1 MQDQKIQPHPSSGPF
16 RWFVNRPFRVQLFII
31 VAVFVALAF
40 VLLIAVTTQ
49 INRVIHNNVNDDLT
63 EHADENSEQL
73 VVPFEIVPADFD
85 NITSNYVTP
94 SIIEV
99 INRRNTVGEVD
110 NLARQSVIN
119 KFDELLIGRPLYHS
133 IRLIGIQ
140 GRELVA
146 VERSN
151 RTGNVEVVPN
161 ADLKNRENEDY
172 FQAGLQLRRTGQ
184 VWTSKV
190 VLARDA
196 SGRPIEPFQQIMT
209 LVTPVLDESN
219 NLAALLV
226 VDIDIDWLVRSITTR
241 KSGDE
246 IIYVLDQD
254 GYYLAVSN
262 LSDEQDLLY
271 GRSTSFGEQVSGT
284 LAGSLLTTQSTDN
297 IDYRKGDT
305 DYLAATSVARP
316 LVNLPDTA
324 NQPVWTV
331 VVSMEMSEIAGP
343 TRFILGAFAVV
354 FLGLLIIASVLLGY
368 VATQISR
375 RFEAIGAGLVRVN
388 RGDLTTRLPT
398 SEMNEFGRVAT
409 LFNNVTERTQTLI
422 DDLQARVQARI
433 RDLDLTAE
441 ISREIAGLRDQN
453 LVLNRTIN
461 RIIEQFDYYH
471 AQVFLI
477 DDRGEHAA
485 LVASTGEAGQRLLT
499 KKHKLAVGSNSVIG
513 RVTALGVTV
522 IAGDTTST
530 EVPWQPNV
538 ELPNT
543 RSEMAL
549 PLKVEDRVIGALDI
563 QSIRPEA
570 YSPEDIEIF
579 QVLADQLAIAINN
592 ARLIEQ
598 LEQRVD
604 EVATLNRRLT
614 EKAWE
619 EYARSQPDEV
629 QLGYQYNLI
638 GIKPVPPDESKPAN
652 GNLQS
657 VTLDDK
663 SAYSVQISVGGKA
676 VGQIETKAPERAQL
690 SKDEQ
695 ALVDAVANRVALAV
709 DNARLFQQTQMALG
723 ESQRLYE
730 MARTV
735 SSAAELNIEAVYA
748 LINEQLGYYENLDG
762 LAILLADPFPSH
774 LAPNVVVAHLWMRMG
789 SVSSWEVGQ
798 RLPLL
803 QQGLSAHFEIA
814 PRSPMSV
821 HASELSEKPEDSNQ
835 VLPYLMRTFDA
846 ETLYLMPLV
855 TGAKWFGVLV
865 CSSQAP
871 NAFTESYMSFTS
883 AVGDQLAIAVENRRL
898 LEEVQKEA
906 RRALALADAGQLAS
920 RISTDFEDDVNRLFR
935 AVSEPG
941 DFDRW
946 WFGVL
951 DFDGQSLRQVAA
963 FSPQESNEAPYM
975 AQRLNLKRDRNAIT
989 ESVLIRQVVLVNE
1002 RVHPTFGKLSAQEHI
1017 VYGKHLALPV
1027 MTSNEVVIGALLIG
1041 RRASQPDL
1049 DERDIQLA
1057 TTLASQLAI
1066 ATENQRLF
1074 AAVENQRQT
1083 LQSTLEAMPAG
1094 VLLLTPRGN
1103 SLLSNQRAIDLLGG
1117 GVNKALFSSNTFPIY
1132 KIGTS
1137 DLYPPEEFPTTI
1149 ALRENAIV
1157 SAENI
1162 SVEYPDGRRIDLLAN
1177 VAPIRDETGDIA
1189 SVVAVFQ
1196 EITELRELEKALQ
1209 ESLSE
1214 TTALYEANRQISSA
1228 TSVNDLASVL
1238 VNQLLSLMPNQVYVV
1253 LQEGMDRG
1261 PLQTRVAAAW
1271 PESYAGVTDVDLLAL
1286 PRGLLMTEEPII
1298 VSNIDQSIGFLDQ
1311 ALEFNLRLQAI
1322 QSGIQSFASIPLRAR
1337 GRTLGWFTI
1346 VYFDKHSFM
1355 AEDRRFMTAVAD
1367 QTALALDSIFLF
1379 QSTQDA
1385 LRAVANLYRSSRR
1398 IAEARDLEE
1407 MIDTIRLE
1415 LLNFNPDRID
1425 VLLQR
1430 TQEDVSSFYFGL
1442 AWSKDPAF
1450 ANTPSLPIAA
1460 STAIPI
1466 GDFDPMT
1473 REEYYIQAIDDEAD
1487 ATTNQIVQQLRAIQ
1501 TPYQS
1506 VFSVPLSVGG
1516 RIVGRVSMGFRESHT
1531 FVPDEYQFI
1540 TTLADAAGY
1549 LVENDLLFKQT
1560 QESLEETGVLY
1571 QASRAIANAENRE
1584 EIIQAV
1590 IDYAADAS
1598 VDKVLLL
1605 SLRSGE
1611 WSGEMAE
1618 LEVATSWGRDQFI
1631 DLQGLRFNR
1640 HQLPFWDDI
1649 ATTKLVWMNDVANDP
1664 SLSENARLGYK
1675 ALGISSFVIV
1685 PLRTPNRLIG
1695 AILLASAETREHQDR
1710 EIRIYQSLADLAA
1723 VQLENKRLFE
1733 QTELRA
1739 RQLTTSAQVS
1749 RAATS
1754 ILNLDELFP
1763 RVVDLIR
1770 ESFQYDHVQIF
1781 MVDET
1786 GERALLRA
1794 STGEAGR
1801 TLLNLNHSLPVGSR
1815 SVIGQTT
1822 GQGIPVL
1829 VADTALSETHRPN
1842 PHLPD
1847 TRSEIAFP
1855 LIVKGRVVGAL
1866 DVQSNQA
1873 GLFTED
1879 DVQALTTMADQLA
1892 VAIDNAQLFEI
1903 SQQRAA
1909 EMAFLFDITTFAA
1922 AMPSLSVML
1931 ETVSQVLAG
1940 RMNASSVVFF
1950 LNEVGRNRLSAQA
1963 MVIAVSDG
1971 DSQTLHSLEPTVKI
1985 PIGEGLAGQ
1994 VAESRTHIVV
2004 QDFEGSAFTPM
2015 DISARSA
2022 IYLPLASGENLIGV
2036 MGVEGQ
2042 RQGQFGEDALRLLQ
2056 TLSTAISAVIQSTL
2070 LVEEL
2075 QRTNERLR
2083 EIDQLKTNFLAAM
2096 SHELRTPLNSIIG
2109 FSSVILKGID
2119 GPINDMQKQD
2129 IQIIHSSGKHLL
2141 GLVNDILDQA
2151 KIEAGKMELSP
2162 DYFELAPVI
2171 KGVMSSAIGL
2181 TRDKPIRLHT
2191 EIEESINKAYGDEFR
2206 TRQIL
2211 FNLLSNAAKF
2221 TEQGSITLS
2230 AFIEKGV
2237 EPPMITVAV
2246 RDTGIGIPPE
2256 YLDTIFEAFQQID
2269 NSTTRSAEGTG
2280 LGLPLSRSLA
2290 ELQGGNLWL
2299 ESQEGVGSTF
2309 YVTIP
2314 LQPPAVPQ
2322 PEESGEMSDT
2332 LEFGV
2337 DFNNLVDE
2345 IKAEHPVSRQKI
2357 ILAIDDELGM
2367 INLYR
2372 RYLSKEGWQVI
2383 GLTNPEE
2390 TEEMVANHNPMM
2402 ILLDINMPNRDGWQ
2416 VLEKL
2421 KDTDHTYR
2429 IPVIVCSINTD
2440 TQRSYRLGA
2449 VNHLVKPFVE
2459 TDLIKAVRETEANLA
2474 S

>member
-1 MQDQKIQPHPSSGPF
+1 MQDRKIQPHSSSGPF
-16 RWFVNRPFRVQLFII
+16 RWFINRPFRTQLLMII
-31 VAVFVALAF
+31 AAF
-40 VLLIAVTTQ
+40 VMMSFLVLIAVTTQ
-49 INRVIHNNVNDDLT
+49 INSIVRNNVNDDLS
-63 EHADENSEQL
+63 EHADENGEQL
-73 VVPFEIVPADFD
+73 SVPFEIVAADF
-85 NITSNYVTP
+85 NSLATNYITP
-94 SIIEV
+94 SLV
-99 INRRNTVGEVD
+99 DVLDRRSTGGEVD
-110 NLARQSVIN
+110 NLARESVTRR
-119 KFDELLIGRPLYHS
+119 FDELLIGRPLYHA
-133 IRLIGIQ
+133 IRLVGTS

-146 VERSN
+146 VERSG
-151 RTGNVEVVPN
+151 RTGNIEIVSIS
-161 ADLKNRENEDY
+161 DLRNRRSEE
-172 FQAGLQLRRTGQ
+172 FVQSGLQLRRAGQ
-184 VWTSKV
+184 FWISDV
-190 VLARDA
+190 VLVRDA
-196 SGRPIEPFQQIMT
+196 TGRPTEPFQQIMT
-209 LVTPVLDESN
+209 LTTPILDETN
-219 NLAALLV
+219 NVIALLAL
-226 VDIDIDWLVRSITTR
+226 DMDIDWLVRGITER
-241 KSGDE
+241 ESSDE
-246 IIYVLDQD
+246 IIHVVDED
-254 GYYLAVSN
+254 GYYIAAS
-262 LSDEQDLLY
+262 EQDLLY
-271 GRSTSFGEQVSGT
+271 GRSTSDGEQLT
-284 LAGSLLTTQSTDN
+284 GSLANTLLSNLPQEA
-297 IDYRKGDT
+297 IEYRQNNT
-305 DYLAATSVARP
+305 DYLAATSITRP
-316 LVNLPDTA
+316 LSSLSDTTS
-324 NQPVWTV
+324 QPVWTV
-331 VVSMEMSEIAGP
+331 IVSMEASEVAGP
-343 TRFILGAFAVV
+343 TRLALGTFVV
-354 FLGLLIIASVLLGY
+354 LFLGLLGITGILLWY
-368 VATQISR
+368 ETTQISR
-375 RFEAIGAGLVRVN
+375 RFETIGDGLARVN
-388 RGDLTTRLPT
+388 RGDLTVRLPAVET
-398 SEMNEFGRVAT
+398 NEFGRVAT
-409 LFNNVTERTQTLI
+409 LFNNVTERTQTLV

-433 RDLDLTAE
+433 RDLDLVAE
-441 ISREIAGLRDQN
+441 ISREITGLRDQS

-471 AQVFLI
+471 SQVFLM
-477 DDRGEHAA
+477 DDLGEYAV
-485 LVASTGEAGQRLLT
+485 LVASTGEAGQRLLA
-499 KKHKLAVGSNSVIG
+499 KKHKLGVGSNSVIG

-592 ARLIEQ
+592 ARLIEE

-604 EVATLNRRLT
+604 EVALLNQRLT

-619 EYARSQPDEV
+619 EFARIQPDEV
-629 QLGYQYNLI
+629 QLGYQYDLI
-638 GIKPVPPDESKPAN
+638 GVKPIQPDMPEN
-652 GNLQS
+652 GNLLPPPSDEHS
-657 VTLDDK
+657 V
-663 SAYSVQISVGGKA
+663 YSTQISVGGKPI
-676 VGQIETKAPERAQL
+676 GQIETKAPQRAQL

-695 ALVDAVANRVALAV
+695 ALIDAVAVRVALAV

-748 LINEQLGYYENLDG
+748 LITEQLSYYENLDS

-774 LAPNVVVAHLWMRMG
+774 LAPNVVVAHLWSRIG
-789 SVSSWEVGQ
+789 SISAWEAGQ
-798 RLPLL
+798 RVPLL
-803 QQGLSAHFEIA
+803 QQGLSAQFELA
-814 PRSPMSV
+814 PRSPMLI
-821 HASELSEKPEDSNQ
+821 HAHELTDLEGNDQ
-835 VLPYLMRTFDA
+835 ILGYLLRTLNA

-865 CSSQAP
+865 CSSQTP
-871 NAFTESYMSFTS
+871 RAFTENYMSFAS

-920 RISTDFEDDVNRLFR
+920 RISADFESDVNRLFR
-935 AVSEPG
+935 AVSDPG

-951 DFDGQSLRQVAA
+951 DTDGQSLRQVAA
-963 FSPQESNEAPYM
+963 FSPQESGDTPFM
-975 AQRLNLKRDRNAIT
+975 PQRMNLKRDRNAIT
-989 ESVLIRQVVLVNE
+989 ESVLIRQVILVNE

-1017 VYGKHLALPV
+1017 VYGKHLAVPV

-1041 RRASQPDL
+1041 RRASQHDL

-1074 AAVENQRQT
+1074 AAIENQRQT

-1094 VLLLTPRGN
+1094 VLLLAPRGN
-1103 SLLSNQRAIDLLGG
+1103 SLLSNQRAVDLFGG

-1132 KIGTS
+1132 KLGT
-1137 DLYPPEEFPTTI
+1137 DELYPPEEFPTNI
-1149 ALRENAIV
+1149 ALREGAIV

-1162 SVEYPDGRRIDLLAN
+1162 SVEYPDGRRVDLLAN
-1177 VAPIRDETGDIA
+1177 VAPIHNEGGEIS

-1209 ESLSE
+1209 DSLSE
-1214 TTALYEANRQISSA
+1214 TTALYEANRQITSA
-1228 TSVNDLASVL
+1228 SSVNDLANVL
-1238 VNQLLSLMPNQVYVV
+1238 VNQLLTLMPNQVYVV

-1261 PLQTRVAAAW
+1261 PLQTRVVAAW

-1286 PRGLLMTEEPII
+1286 PRNLLMSEEPII

-1311 ALEFNLRLQAI
+1311 TLEFNMRLQAI

-1337 GRTLGWFTI
+1337 GRTLGWFAV

-1355 AEDRRFMTAVAD
+1355 AEDRRFMTALAD

-1407 MIDTIRLE
+1407 MLDTIRME
-1415 LLNFNPDRID
+1415 LLNFNPDRVD

-1430 TQEDVSSFYFGL
+1430 TQEDIASFYFGL
-1442 AWSKDPAF
+1442 EWSKDPVF
-1450 ANTPSLPIAA
+1450 ADIPSLPLVPK
-1460 STAIPI
+1460 TGEPI

-1473 REEYYIQAIDDEAD
+1473 RDEYYIQSIDDESE
-1487 ATTNQIVQQLRAIQ
+1487 ATMNQTVRQLRAIQ

-1506 VFSVPLSVGG
+1506 ILSVPLSVGG
-1516 RIVGRVSMGFRESHT
+1516 RVVGRISMGFREVHIFT
-1531 FVPDEYQFI
+1531 PDEYQFI
-1540 TTLADAAGY
+1540 TTLADAAAY
-1549 LVENDLLFKQT
+1549 LVENDLLFRQT

-1571 QASRAIANAENRE
+1571 QASRAIANAESRD
-1584 EIIQAV
+1584 EIVQSV
-1590 IDYAADAS
+1590 IDYAADAL
-1598 VDKVLLL
+1598 VDKVFLL
-1605 SLRSGE
+1605 SLRSE
-1611 WSGEMAE
+1611 DWTSENAE
-1618 LEVATSWGRDQFI
+1618 LEIATSWGRDQLV
-1631 DLQGLRFNR
+1631 DLQGLRFTRN
-1640 HQLPFWDDI
+1640 QLPFWNDLATVRMRWVDDV
-1649 ATTKLVWMNDVANDP
+1649 TRDP
-1664 SLSENARLGYK
+1664 AISTDARLGYK
-1675 ALGISSFVIV
+1675 ALRISSFVIV
-1685 PLRTPNRLIG
+1685 PLRTPTRLIG
-1695 AILLASAETREHQDR
+1695 AILLASAETREHQER

-1739 RQLTTSAQVS
+1739 RQLATSAQVS

-1770 ESFQYDHVQIF
+1770 EAFQYDHVQIF
-1781 MVDET
+1781 MVDTT
-1786 GERALLRA
+1786 GQNAVLRA
-1794 STGEAGR
+1794 STGEAGQK
-1801 TLLNLNHSLPVGSR
+1801 LLSLNHSLPVGSR

-1822 GQGIPVL
+1822 SRGMPVL

-1855 LIVKGRVVGAL
+1855 LVVKGRVVGAL

-1909 EMAFLFDITTFAA
+1909 EMAFLFDVTTFAA
-1922 AMPSLSVML
+1922 AMPNLSVML
-1931 ETVSQVLAG
+1931 ETVSQVLAN
-1940 RMNASSVVFF
+1940 RMDASSVVFF
-1950 LNEVGRNRLSAQA
+1950 LNEVGRNRLAAQA
-1963 MVIAVSDG
+1963 MVIAVQEG
-1971 DSQTLHSLEPTVKI
+1971 DSQTLHSIEPTVKVA
-1985 PIGEGLAGQ
+1985 IGEGLAGQ
-1994 VAESRTHIVV
+1994 VAETRAPIIVPN
-2004 QDFEGSAFTPM
+2004 FELGPYTPM
-2015 DISARSA
+2015 DVSARSA
-2022 IYLPLASGENLIGV
+2022 IYLPMTSGENLIGV
-2036 MGVEGQ
+2036 MGLEGQ
-2042 RQGQFGEDALRLLQ
+2042 REAQFGEDTLRLLQ
-2056 TLSTAISAVIQSTL
+2056 ALSTAVSAVVQSTL

-2151 KIEAGKMELSP
+2151 KIEAGKMELSL

-2181 TRDKPIRLHT
+2181 TRDKNIRLHT
-2191 EIEESINKAYGDEFR
+2191 EIEESIDKAFGDEFR

-2211 FNLLSNAAKF
+2211 FNLISNAAKF

-2230 AFIEKGV
+2230 AFIEKDV
-2237 EPPMITVAV
+2237 ESPMITVAV
-2246 RDTGIGIPPE
+2246 RDTGIGIPQE

-2280 LGLPLSRSLA
+2280 LGLPLSQSLA
-2290 ELQGGNLWL
+2290 ELQGGRLWV

-2314 LQPPAVPQ
+2314 LEPPPPSAAEIA
-2322 PEESGEMSDT
+2322 EEEMSDT
-2332 LEFGV
+2332 REFGT

-2345 IKAEHPVSRQKI
+2345 IKAERPPSRQKV

-2372 RYLSKEGWQVI
+2372 RYLTKEGWQVI

-2390 TEEMVANHNPMM
+2390 AEEMVANHDPMM

-2421 KDTDHTYR
+2421 KDNDQTYH
-2429 IPVIVCSINTD
+2429 IPVIVCSISTD
-2440 TQRSYRLGA
+2440 TPRSYRLGA
-2449 VNHLVKPFVE
+2449 TNHLVKPFVE

>member
-1 MQDQKIQPHPSSGPF
+1 MQDRKIQPHSSFGPF
-16 RWFVNRPFRVQLFII
+16 RWFINRPFRTQLLII
-31 VAVFVALAF
+31 ITVFVMMSFL
-40 VLLIAVTTQ
+40 VLIAVTTR
-49 INRVIHNNVNDDLT
+49 INSIVRNNVNDDLS
-63 EHADENSEQL
+63 EHADENGEQL
-73 VVPFEIVPADFD
+73 SVPFEIVAADF
-85 NITSNYVTP
+85 NGLATNYITP
-94 SIIEV
+94 SLVDVLE
-99 INRRNTVGEVD
+99 RRSTSGEVD
-110 NLARQSVIN
+110 NLARESATRR
-119 KFDELLIGRPLYHS
+119 FEELLIGRPLYRA
-133 IRLIGIQ
+133 IRLVGTS
-140 GRELVA
+140 GREMVA
-146 VERSN
+146 VERSG
-151 RTGNVEVVPN
+151 RTGNIEIVSIS
-161 ADLKNRENEDY
+161 DLRNRRSEE
-172 FQAGLQLRRTGQ
+172 FVQSGLQLRRAGQ
-184 VWTSKV
+184 FWISDV
-190 VLARDA
+190 VLVRDA
-196 SGRPIEPFQQIMT
+196 TGRPTEPFQQIMT
-209 LVTPVLDESN
+209 LTTPILDETN
-219 NLAALLV
+219 NVIALLAI
-226 VDIDIDWLVRSITTR
+226 DMDIDWLVRGITER
-241 KSGDE
+241 ESSDE
-246 IIYVLDQD
+246 IIHVVDED
-254 GYYLAVSN
+254 GYYIAAS
-262 LSDEQDLLY
+262 EQDLLY
-271 GRSTSFGEQVSGT
+271 GRSTSDGEQLT
-284 LAGSLLTTQSTDN
+284 GSLANTLLSDLPQEA
-297 IDYRKGDT
+297 IEYRQNNT
-305 DYLAATSVARP
+305 DYLAATSITRP
-316 LVNLPDTA
+316 LSSLSDTTS
-324 NQPVWTV
+324 QPVWTV
-331 VVSMEMSEIAGP
+331 IVSMEASEVAGP
-343 TRFILGAFAVV
+343 TRLVLGTFAVI
-354 FLGLLIIASVLLGY
+354 FLGLLGITGVLLWY
-368 VATQISR
+368 EATQISR
-375 RFEAIGAGLVRVN
+375 RFGTIGDGLARVN
-388 RGDLTTRLPT
+388 RGDLTVRLPANET
-398 SEMNEFGRVAT
+398 NEFGRVAT
-409 LFNNVTERTQTLI
+409 LFNNVTERTQTLV

-433 RDLDLTAE
+433 RDLDLVAE
-441 ISREIAGLRDQN
+441 ISREITGLRDQS

-471 AQVFLI
+471 SQVFLM
-477 DDRGEHAA
+477 DDLGEYAV
-485 LVASTGEAGQRLLT
+485 LVASTGEAGQRLLA

-592 ARLIEQ
+592 ARLIEE

-604 EVATLNRRLT
+604 EVALLNQRLT

-619 EYARSQPDEV
+619 EFARIQPDEV
-629 QLGYQYNLI
+629 QLGYQYDLI
-638 GIKPVPPDESKPAN
+638 GVKPIQPDMPEN
-652 GNLQS
+652 GNLLPPPSDEHS
-657 VTLDDK
+657 V
-663 SAYSVQISVGGKA
+663 YSTQISVGGKPI
-676 VGQIETKAPERAQL
+676 GQIETKAPQRAQL

-695 ALVDAVANRVALAV
+695 ALIDAVAVRVALAV

-748 LINEQLGYYENLDG
+748 LITEQLSYYENLDS

-774 LAPNVVVAHLWMRMG
+774 LAPNVVVAHLWSRIG
-789 SVSSWEVGQ
+789 SISAWEAGQ
-798 RLPLL
+798 RVPLL
-803 QQGLSAHFEIA
+803 QQGLSAQFELA
-814 PRSPMSV
+814 PRSPMLIQA
-821 HASELSEKPEDSNQ
+821 HELGDLEGSDQ
-835 VLPYLMRTFDA
+835 ILAYLLRTLNA

-865 CSSQAP
+865 CSSQTP
-871 NAFTESYMSFTS
+871 RAFTENYMSFAS

-920 RISTDFEDDVNRLFR
+920 RISADFESDVNRLFR
-935 AVSEPG
+935 AVSDPG

-951 DFDGQSLRQVAA
+951 DTDGQSLRQVAA
-963 FSPQESNEAPYM
+963 FSPQESGDTPFM
-975 AQRLNLKRDRNAIT
+975 PQRMNLKRDRNAIT

-1017 VYGKHLALPV
+1017 VYGKHLAVPV

-1041 RRASQPDL
+1041 RRASQHDL
-1049 DERDIQLA
+1049 DERDIQLT

-1074 AAVENQRQT
+1074 AAIENQRQT

-1094 VLLLTPRGN
+1094 VLLLAPRGN
-1103 SLLSNQRAIDLLGG
+1103 SLLSNQRAVDLFGG

-1132 KIGTS
+1132 KLGT
-1137 DLYPPEEFPTTI
+1137 DELYPSEEFPTNI
-1149 ALRENAIV
+1149 ALREGAIV

-1162 SVEYPDGRRIDLLAN
+1162 SVEYPDGRRVDLLAN
-1177 VAPIRDETGDIA
+1177 VAPIRNEGGEIS

-1209 ESLSE
+1209 DSLSE
-1214 TTALYEANRQISSA
+1214 TTALYEANRQITSASSV
-1228 TSVNDLASVL
+1228 SDLANVL

-1261 PLQTRVAAAW
+1261 PLQTRVVAAW

-1286 PRGLLMTEEPII
+1286 PRNLLMSEEPII

-1311 ALEFNLRLQAI
+1311 TLEFNMRLQAI

-1337 GRTLGWFTI
+1337 GRTLGWFAV

-1355 AEDRRFMTAVAD
+1355 AEDRRFMTAIAD

-1407 MIDTIRLE
+1407 MLETIRIE
-1415 LLNFNPDRID
+1415 LLNFNPDRVD

-1430 TQEDVSSFYFGL
+1430 TQEDIASFYFGL
-1442 AWSKDPAF
+1442 EWSKDPVF
-1450 ANTPSLPIAA
+1450 AEIPSLPLVPK
-1460 STAIPI
+1460 TGEPI

-1473 REEYYIQAIDDEAD
+1473 RDEYYIQSIDDESE
-1487 ATTNQIVQQLRAIQ
+1487 ATMNQTVRQLRAIQ

-1506 VFSVPLSVGG
+1506 ILSVPLSVGG
-1516 RIVGRVSMGFRESHT
+1516 RVVGRISMGFREVHIFT
-1531 FVPDEYQFI
+1531 PDEYQFI
-1540 TTLADAAGY
+1540 TTLADAAAY
-1549 LVENDLLFKQT
+1549 LVENDLLFRQT

-1571 QASRAIANAENRE
+1571 QASRAIANAESRD
-1584 EIIQAV
+1584 EIVQSV
-1590 IDYAADAS
+1590 IDYAADAL
-1598 VDKVLLL
+1598 VDKVFLL
-1605 SLRSGE
+1605 SLRSEGWNSE
-1611 WSGEMAE
+1611 NAE
-1618 LEVATSWGRDQFI
+1618 LEIATSWGRDQLV
-1631 DLQGLRFNR
+1631 DLQGLRFTRN
-1640 HQLPFWDDI
+1640 QLPFWNDLATVRMRWVDDV
-1649 ATTKLVWMNDVANDP
+1649 TRDP
-1664 SLSENARLGYK
+1664 AISTDARLGYK
-1675 ALGISSFVIV
+1675 ALRISSFVIV
-1685 PLRTPNRLIG
+1685 PLRTPTRLIG
-1695 AILLASAETREHQDR
+1695 AILLASAETREHQER

-1770 ESFQYDHVQIF
+1770 EAFQYDHVQIF
-1781 MVDET
+1781 MVDAA
-1786 GERALLRA
+1786 GQNAILRA
-1794 STGEAGR
+1794 STGEAGQK
-1801 TLLNLNHSLPVGSR
+1801 LLSLNHSLPVGSR

-1822 GQGIPVL
+1822 SRGMPVL

-1909 EMAFLFDITTFAA
+1909 EMAFLFDVTTFAA
-1922 AMPSLSVML
+1922 AMPNLSVML
-1931 ETVSQVLAG
+1931 ETVSQVLAN
-1940 RMNASSVVFF
+1940 RMDASSVVFF
-1950 LNEVGRNRLSAQA
+1950 LNEVGRNRLAAQA
-1963 MVIAVSDG
+1963 MVIAVQEG
-1971 DSQTLHSLEPTVKI
+1971 DSQTLHSIEPTVKVA
-1985 PIGEGLAGQ
+1985 IGEGLAGQ
-1994 VAESRTHIVV
+1994 VAETRAPIIVPN
-2004 QDFEGSAFTPM
+2004 FELGPYTPM
-2015 DISARSA
+2015 DVSARSA
-2022 IYLPLASGENLIGV
+2022 IYLPMTSGENLIGV
-2036 MGVEGQ
+2036 MGLEGQ
-2042 RQGQFGEDALRLLQ
+2042 REAQFGEDTLRLLQ
-2056 TLSTAISAVIQSTL
+2056 ALSTAVSAVVQSTL

-2151 KIEAGKMELSP
+2151 KIEAGKMELSL

-2181 TRDKPIRLHT
+2181 TRDKNIRLHT
-2191 EIEESINKAYGDEFR
+2191 EIEESIDKAFGDEFR

-2211 FNLLSNAAKF
+2211 FNLISNAAKF

-2230 AFIEKGV
+2230 AFIEKGL

-2246 RDTGIGIPPE
+2246 RDTGIGIPQE
-2256 YLDTIFEAFQQID
+2256 YLETIFEAFQQID

-2280 LGLPLSRSLA
+2280 LGLPLSQSLA
-2290 ELQGGNLWL
+2290 ELQGGRLWV

-2314 LQPPAVPQ
+2314 LEPPPPSAAEIA
-2322 PEESGEMSDT
+2322 EEEMSDT
-2332 LEFGV
+2332 REFGT

-2345 IKAEHPVSRQKI
+2345 IKAERPLSRQKV

-2372 RYLSKEGWQVI
+2372 RYLTKEGWQVI

-2390 TEEMVANHNPMM
+2390 AEEMVANHNPMM

-2421 KDTDHTYR
+2421 KDNDQTYH
-2429 IPVIVCSINTD
+2429 IPVIVCSISTD

-2449 VNHLVKPFVE
+2449 TNHLVKPFVE